1 MYKLLYFLLLILLT
15 YCNSLSDK
23 DIRIEEYGEE
33 YAVMDCWWSRN
44 EGPNTLL
51 FWCDKNLDTE
61 LISGF
66 VSLAIERGPDE
77 EEFFS
82 ICGRDIILNSGYNL
96 HDTLIASLTDNSY
109 NCYNHYEN
117 NIGNEFDSVWDP
129 DVSILQIIWR
139 PADKEHQ
146 ALTLYIPSPE
156 GESVRVLGTVYH
168 KTGIF
173 N

>member
-1 MYKLLYFLLLILLT
+1 MHKLLYFFLLVLLT
-15 YCNSLSDK
+15 SCNSLSDE

-33 YAVMDCWWSRN
+33 YAIMDCWWSKN
-44 EGPNTLL
+44 EGPNTLI
-51 FWCDKNLDTE
+51 FWCDEQLDTP

-66 VSLAIERGPDE
+66 VSLAVERDIEE

-82 ICGRDIILNSGYNL
+82 ICGTDVILNSGYDL
-96 HDTLIASLTDNSY
+96 HDTLIASLTNNNY

-117 NIGNEFDSVWDP
+117 NVGNEFDSLWLPEAKV
-129 DVSILQIIWR
+129 LQIIWR

-146 ALTLYIPSPE
+146 ALTIYIPSPG
-156 GESVRVLGTVYH
+156 GESLRVLGTVYH

>member
-1 MYKLLYFLLLILLT
+1 MNKIVICLLLLL
-15 YCNSLSDK
+15 CSCSNIGEE
-23 DIRIEEYGEE
+23 DIRIQEYGEE
-33 YAVMDCWWSRN
+33 YAIMDCWWSKN
-44 EGPNTLL
+44 EGPNTLV
-51 FWCDKNLDTE
+51 FWCDKQLDTP

-66 VSLAIERGPDE
+66 VSLAVERDIEE

-82 ICGRDIILNSGYNL
+82 ICGRNIILNSGYSL
-96 HDTLIASLTDNSY
+96 HDTLIASLTQDTY

-117 NIGNEFDSVWDP
+117 KIGNEFDSVWDP
-129 DVSILQIIWR
+129 EISILQIIWR
-139 PADKEHQ
+139 PPDDDHQ
-146 ALTLYIPSPE
+146 ALTIYIPSPE

>member
-1 MYKLLYFLLLILLT
+1 MNKIVICLLLLL
-15 YCNSLSDK
+15 CSCSNIDEE

-33 YAVMDCWWSRN
+33 YAIMDCWWSKN
-44 EGPNTLL
+44 EGPNTLV
-51 FWCDKNLDTE
+51 FWCDKQLDTP

-66 VSLAIERGPDE
+66 VSLAVERDLEE

-82 ICGRDIILNSGYNL
+82 ICGRNIILNSGYSL
-96 HDTLIASLTDNSY
+96 HDTLIASLTQDTY

-117 NIGNEFDSVWDP
+117 KIGNEFDSVWDP
-129 DVSILQIIWR
+129 EISILQIIWR
-139 PADKEHQ
+139 PPDDDHQ
-146 ALTLYIPSPE
+146 ALTIYIPSPE

>member
-1 MYKLLYFLLLILLT
+1 MYKLLYFFLLVLLT
-15 YCNSLSDK
+15 SCNSLSDE

-33 YAVMDCWWSRN
+33 YAIMDCWWSKN
-44 EGPNTLL
+44 EGPNTLI
-51 FWCDKNLDTE
+51 FWCDEQLDTP

-66 VSLAIERGPDE
+66 VSLAVERDIEE

-82 ICGRDIILNSGYNL
+82 ICGTDVILNSGYDL
-96 HDTLIASLTDNSY
+96 HDTLIASLTNNNY

-117 NIGNEFDSVWDP
+117 NVGNEFDSLWLPEAKV
-129 DVSILQIIWR
+129 LQIIWR
-139 PADKEHQ
+139 PADKEHK
-146 ALTLYIPSPE
+146 ALTIYIPSPG
-156 GESVRVLGTVYH
+156 GESLRVLGTVYH

>member
-1 MYKLLYFLLLILLT
+1 MHKLLYFFLLVLLT
-15 YCNSLSDK
+15 SCNSLSDE

-33 YAVMDCWWSRN
+33 YAIMDCWWSKN
-44 EGPNTLL
+44 EGPNTLI
-51 FWCDKNLDTE
+51 FWCDEQLDTP

-66 VSLAIERGPDE
+66 VSLAVERDIEE

-82 ICGRDIILNSGYNL
+82 ICGTDVILNSGYDL
-96 HDTLIASLTDNSY
+96 HDTLIASLTNNNY

-117 NIGNEFDSVWDP
+117 NVGNEFDSLWLPEAKV
-129 DVSILQIIWR
+129 LQIIWR

-146 ALTLYIPSPE
+146 ALTIYIPSPE

>member
-1 MYKLLYFLLLILLT
+1 MNKIVICLLLLL
-15 YCNSLSDK
+15 CSCSNIGEE

-33 YAVMDCWWSRN
+33 YAIMDCWWSKN
-44 EGPNTLL
+44 EGPNTLV
-51 FWCDKNLDTE
+51 FWCDKQLDTP

-66 VSLAIERGPDE
+66 VSLAVERDLEE

-82 ICGRDIILNSGYNL
+82 ICGRNIILNSGYSL
-96 HDTLIASLTDNSY
+96 HDTLIASLTQDTY

-117 NIGNEFDSVWDP
+117 KIGNEFDSVWDP
-129 DVSILQIIWR
+129 EISILQIIWR
-139 PADKEHQ
+139 PPDDDHQ
-146 ALTLYIPSPE
+146 ALTIYIPSPE

>member
-1 MYKLLYFLLLILLT
+1 MYKLLYFLLLVLLT
-15 YCNSLSDK
+15 SCNSLSDK

>member
-1 MYKLLYFLLLILLT
+1 MHKLLYFFLLVLLT
-15 YCNSLSDK
+15 SCNSLSDE

-33 YAVMDCWWSRN
+33 YASMDCWWSKN
-44 EGPNTLL
+44 EGPNTLV
-51 FWCDKNLDTE
+51 FWCDKQLDTP

-66 VSLAIERGPDE
+66 VSLAVERDIEE

-82 ICGRDIILNSGYNL
+82 ICGRDIILNSGYSL
-96 HDTLIASLTDNSY
+96 HDTLIASLTQDTY

-117 NIGNEFDSVWDP
+117 KIGNEFDSVWDP
-129 DVSILQIIWR
+129 EINILQIIWR
-139 PADKEHQ
+139 PPDDDHQ
-146 ALTLYIPSPE
+146 ALTIYIPSPE